1 MSLCRS
7 ASPSNQFV
15 LHAVQS
21 SDRMRVDEWHE
32 RFLQPYLRLWSDASQ
47 RDSIT
52 EVLYLTDISVPHLSH
67 RQLRRAIPLLADCDE
82 TGALTLNY
90 FIHAAHGPHIAAP
103 DVEALLY
110 LSPPTNGWILTP
122 AHYDGHGTQTSAH
135 AVLFGGR
142 DQHNLVYT
150 FPVRRPDTRSAR
162 LGLPRCVG
170 VLTRPQWHA
179 VDVSLVRASDPP
191 RKRGSFDRPSES
203 RLWGQHKSVSTTW
216 RHQHHCQPSLKADS
230 LVLELCVRS
239 FLFLRVLASS
249 PRAVPEFLDRQRLLG

>member
-1 MSLCRS
+1 
-7 ASPSNQFV
+7 
-15 LHAVQS
+15 
-21 SDRMRVDEWHE
+21 MRVDEWHE

-122 AHYDGHGTQTSAH
+122 AHYDGHGTQTSVH

-142 DQHNLVYT
+142 DQHNVVYT
-150 FPVRRPDTRSAR
+150 FPV
-162 LGLPRCVG
+162 
-170 VLTRPQWHA
+170 
-179 VDVSLVRASDPP
+179 
-191 RKRGSFDRPSES
+191 
-203 RLWGQHKSVSTTW
+203 
-216 RHQHHCQPSLKADS
+216 
-230 LVLELCVRS
+230 
-239 FLFLRVLASS
+239 
-249 PRAVPEFLDRQRLLG
+249 

>member
-1 MSLCRS
+1 MVCAPAYGFAAALTMSLCRS
-7 ASPSNQFV
+7 ASQANQFV

-21 SDRMRVDEWHE
+21 SDRMRIDEWHE

-90 FIHAAHGPHIAAP
+90 FIQAAHGPHIAAP

-122 AHYDGHGTQTSAH
+122 AHYDGHGTQTSVH

-150 FPVRRPDTRSAR
+150 FPVRQPDTRSAR
-162 LGLPRCVG
+162 ASVCFAACVSSLARDG
-170 VLTRPQWHA
+170 MLWMFRLSGRAIRRAREAVSTGRRNRACGDSTSQSAPHGAINIIASLAWRLTRWCWNCVCA
-179 VDVSLVRASDPP
+179 L
-191 RKRGSFDRPSES
+191 SFFF
-203 RLWGQHKSVSTTW
+203 V
-216 RHQHHCQPSLKADS
+216 
-230 LVLELCVRS
+230 
-239 FLFLRVLASS
+239 F
-249 PRAVPEFLDRQRLLG
+249 

>member
-7 ASPSNQFV
+7 ASQANQFV
-15 LHAVQS
+15 LCAVES

-47 RDSIT
+47 RESIT

-122 AHYDGHGTQTSAH
+122 AHYDGLGTQTSVH

-150 FPVRRPDTRSAR
+150 FPVRRPDTRSAC
-162 LGLPRCVG
+162 LGLPRCVWCSHSPALACCG
-170 VLTRPQWHA
+170 CFACQGERSAAQERLFRQA
-179 VDVSLVRASDPP
+179 VGIAPVGTAQVSQHYMA
-191 RKRGSFDRPSES
+191 PS
-203 RLWGQHKSVSTTW
+203 
-216 RHQHHCQPSLKADS
+216 SLPA
-230 LVLELCVRS
+230 
-239 FLFLRVLASS
+239 
-249 PRAVPEFLDRQRLLG
+249 